1 MLIRT
6 MVDITVYLAEM
17 LISYSFITYN
27 YERKTKNSLNAL
39 LYGGL
44 LFLFGV
50 VIYKCFGNEYLNVA
64 VFLLINLLFF
74 KLCFKIKWIE
84 SIIYAIM
91 LDVIMTACEMIVI
104 YFTSTFLHTE
114 PDIHKKSLAY
124 YAVMVTICKILNLI
138 VVLLF
143 AVFISHIKK
152 TNNYSIKYTPL
163 FIFPIISIII
173 CALFLEMTT
182 IYEYSNRYNV
192 SILVV
197 SIVMLL
203 SCIGIFIYYQNLAEN
218 EAKVK
223 ELENEQQFY
232 NLNNAY
238 LEVLQHQ
245 NDELQMHFHDTK
257 NHYLALSGFDTVDEV
272 KEYISKIYPDLE
284 SKTIVNV
291 SSNKIINLILS
302 KYIVLCNKQ
311 GIKLSYELQT
321 ANLNY
326 IDDSELSII
335 LNNVMDNAVEAA
347 SQSGEKQIQLSIR
360 HINNMDLL
368 SVINSCDTSPNVKG
382 NRLITTKENSNGH
395 GFGTRIIKKHAALNN
410 ATYEWSYDKEEKQ
423 FHTNIIFNPEK
434 K

>member
-1 MLIRT
+1 MLSII
-6 MVDITVYLAEM
+6 VDIVVYLSELLLA
-17 LISYSFITYN
+17 YSFVSHN
-27 YERKTKNSLNAL
+27 YERKTKAVNIFLI
-39 LYGGL
+39 GGL
-44 LFLFGV
+44 LFFIGA
-50 VIYKCFGNEYLNVA
+50 VIFKYVGNEYINVI
-64 VFLLINLLFF
+64 VNFLIVLFF
-74 KLCFKIKWIE
+74 FEICFKIKWIE
-84 SIIYAIM
+84 AIIYSIM
-91 LDVIMTACEMIVI
+91 LDVIMTVCEMIVI
-104 YFTSTFLHTE
+104 YSISTIFHTE
-114 PDIHKKSLAY
+114 ISLHKENLAY
-124 YAVMVTICKILNLI
+124 FTILAIISKILNLI
-138 VVLLF
+138 VIQLF
-143 AVFISHIKK
+143 AIFIGYIKK
-152 TNNYSIKYTPL
+152 TNTYSIRYTPL
-163 FIFPIISIII
+163 FVFPIISIVI
-173 CALFLEMTT
+173 CALFLEMTS

-203 SCIGIFIYYQNLAEN
+203 SSIGIFIYYQNLAEN

-257 NHYLALSGFDTVDEV
+257 NHYLTLSGFDTIDEV
-272 KEYISKIYPDLE
+272 KEYISKVYPDLE

-321 ANLNY
+321 ANLSY

-335 LNNVMDNAVEAA
+335 LNNIMDNAVEAA
-347 SQSGEKQIQLSIR
+347 SQSEEKQIEFSIR

-368 SVINSCDTSPNVKG
+368 SVINSCDTPPNVKG
-382 NRLITTKENSNGH
+382 NRLITTKKDSNGH
-395 GFGTRIIKKHAALNN
+395 GFGTKIIKKHAALNN
-410 ATYEWSYDKEEKQ
+410 ATYEWSYNKEEKQ
-423 FHTNIIFNPEK
+423 FHTNIIFNPNK
-434 K
+434 